1 MYIDFKGRSVDFRLV
16 DSTFS
21 RLFNEVEV
29 KSLLD
34 RYYEGKYLFNG
45 LCFRLEGIEESLDSV
60 VLKVSKTDFYSL
72 LITNLLNDKLDILRS
87 MSVTAFTVLADVC
100 FSNNLAISVLV
111 IDSLGNMLLAKR
123 TKGVAVGSEV
133 YSTSVTGSFDY
144 VDKVDAN
151 VVFDLVS
158 KEMVEELG
166 IPLDLG
172 TLEVQGLYIG
182 DDKLQPVLLCK
193 VRLCVAFESLDLE
206 GVDTL
211 VEVDKF
217 LVVSSEDLKSCL
229 DLELTQVARFHI
241 SLEIG

>member
-1 MYIDFKGRSVDFRLV
+1 MYIDFKGCSVDFRLV

-21 RLFNEVEV
+21 RLFNEIEV

-45 LCFRLEGIEESLDSV
+45 LCFRLEGIKEKSDSV
-60 VLKVSKTDFYSL
+60 VLTVSKTDFYSL
-72 LITNLLNDKLDILRS
+72 LVTNLLNDKLGILRS
-87 MSVTAFTVLADVC
+87 RGVTACTVLFDKC
-100 FSNNLAISVLV
+100 FSNNLAVSVLV
-111 IDSLGNMLLAKR
+111 VDSLGNMLLVKR

-144 VDKVDAN
+144 VDNLDVDILFN
-151 VVFDLVS
+151 LVS
-158 KEMVEELG
+158 KEMMEELG
-166 IPLDLG
+166 VSLDLG

-193 VRLCVAFESLDLE
+193 VRLGVAFESLELK

-217 LVVSSEDLKSCL
+217 LVVSNEGLKSCL
-229 DLELTQVARFHI
+229 DLELTQAARFHI
-241 SLEIG
+241 SLDIE

>member
-21 RLFNEVEV
+21 SLFNEIEV
-29 KSLLD
+29 RSLLD

-45 LCFRLEGIEESLDSV
+45 LCFRLEGIEESSDNV

-72 LITNLLNDKLDILRS
+72 LVTNLLNYKLGILRS
-87 MSVTAFTVLADVC
+87 RGVTACTVLSDKC

-111 IDSLGNMLLAKR
+111 LDSLGKILLVKR

-144 VDKVDAN
+144 VDNMDADLL
-151 VVFDLVS
+151 FKLVS
-158 KEMVEELG
+158 KEIMEELG
-166 IPLDLG
+166 LSLDLG

-182 DDKLQPVLLCK
+182 DDKLQSVLLCK
-193 VRLCVAFESLDLE
+193 VKLGVAFESLDLK

-217 LVVSSEDLKSCL
+217 LVVSKEDLKSCL

>member
-1 MYIDFKGRSVDFRLV
+1 MYIDFKGRDVGFRLV

-21 RLFNEVEV
+21 SLFNEVEIRNLV
-29 KSLLD
+29 D
-34 RYYEGKYLFNG
+34 RYYGGKYLFNG
-45 LCFRLEGIEESLDSV
+45 LCFRLEGIEENLNTV

-72 LITNLLNDKLDILRS
+72 LVTNLLNCKLGIVRS
-87 MSVTAFTVLADVC
+87 RGVTDDTVLSDVC

-111 IDSLGNMLLAKR
+111 VDSLGNMLLAKR
-123 TKGVAVGSEV
+123 TKGVAIGSEV

-144 VDKVDAN
+144 VDNVDTDLLFN
-151 VVFDLVS
+151 LVS
-158 KEMVEELG
+158 KEMMEELG
-166 IPLDLG
+166 ISLDLG

-193 VRLCVAFESLDLE
+193 VRLGVAFESLELK

-217 LVVSSEDLKSCL
+217 LVVSSEDFKSCL

-241 SLEIG
+241 GLGVE